1 MKKKQHASFIKKMLL
16 DTFLYFIKGG
26 FYHPKAHSLSASGQV
41 IPNDFL
47 GVCIASN
54 LNPETDTYVINQLN
68 TLGIKRVRLD
78 FSYDDLNSF
87 NTRFLQRLMLENF
100 GITLHLIAPFEA
112 ANNMHSQHEQMRW
125 QQFLVTVVDRFG
137 ASIQQVEIGNTINR
151 KRWSGYNIKGFLIA
165 WEIAYKTLKERNV
178 TLLGPN
184 IQDFEP
190 MYNISLL
197 KTLQA
202 KNQLPDVHTDNLF
215 VERVMEPEQYDHRI
229 FKFQWTRIFKYNL
242 IKKAHLLQKIG
253 HDFGVQQ
260 TASSAAFWA
269 IYRIKRILPDGEQ
282 KQADYLVRYFTL
294 LAASGA
300 LQQANWG
307 AFICNREGLINDG
320 LSNADY
326 PDLERIAHY
335 QSADGALADY
345 SHYPSF
351 AAMQALLKYISG
363 GRYQTTIAS
372 GKHLEIHHFTYA
384 NGQCHIAWTTNGK
397 VAYLA
402 DIYTKESLK
411 SAKILNRD
419 GKPLERNV
427 ELINES
433 PIYLCWESDAN
444 IAVLAQPSVAD
455 NVVIHA
461 HIPNFQYFRFNEK
474 GWLGLVLAK
483 DANEAEQLMYALHP
497 DKLNAPDKAHAL
509 RHARNA
515 IWAIED
521 PRTQDSENADAKLTV
536 KQPIKMYPHK
546 AFLDRF
552 KPSKAKRSWN
562 GAIELLRRGVGTAQ
576 PIAYFEKVGDK
587 TLKQNFYICEH
598 VKADFSIG
606 EIFAAFARGEPSF
619 QGLAPEEVYKQ
630 FAQFCQNMHGRL
642 IFFRDFSGGNIL
654 VKQDA
659 HKQLTFSLI
668 DTARLRTI
676 DAPPFP
682 MQHRMA
688 DLVRACHKLHKA
700 GRERFMQ
707 IYLGLNG
714 KQFGR
719 QAKLAFFLYDCK
731 VKLKRTIGRKG
742 IKKLIKRIKGIS

>member
-1 MKKKQHASFIKKMLL
+1 MMKKKHALFIKKMLL
-16 DTFLYFIKGG
+16 DTFLYLAKGG
-26 FYHPKAHSLSASGQV
+26 FIVRKAHLLSANGHNV
-41 IPNDFL
+41 PHDFL
-47 GVCIASN
+47 GVCVASN
-54 LNPETDTYVINQLN
+54 ANPDTDTYIISELK

-78 FSYDDLNSF
+78 FTYEDIDSF
-87 NTRFLQRLMLENF
+87 HTRFLQRLIAENF
-100 GITLHLIAPFEA
+100 VITLHLIAPYDA
-112 ANNMHSQHEQMRW
+112 ADNMHNQHEQLRW
-125 QQFLVTVVDRFG
+125 QQFLTTILDRFG
-137 ASIQQVEIGNTINR
+137 TSIQQVEIGNTINR
-151 KRWSGYNIKGFLIA
+151 KRWSGYNINGFLVA
-165 WEIAYKTLKERNV
+165 WDIAYKTIKARNM

-202 KNQLPDVHTDNLF
+202 KNQIPDVHTDNLF
-215 VERVMEPEQYDHRI
+215 VERAIEPERYDHRI
-229 FKFQWTRIFKYNL
+229 FKYQWTRILKYNL
-242 IKKAHLLQKIG
+242 IKKARLLQRIG

-307 AFICNREGLINDG
+307 ALICHREGLINDG

-326 PDLERIAHY
+326 PSLERIAHY
-335 QSADGALADY
+335 QSADGALAEY
-345 SHYPSF
+345 TRHPSF
-351 AAMQALLKYISG
+351 YAMQTLLKKISNA
-363 GRYQTTIAS
+363 RYQTTIAN
-372 GKHLEIHHFTYA
+372 GNHLEIHHFTNA
-384 NGQCHIAWTTNGK
+384 NEQYHIAWTTNGK

-402 DIYTKESLK
+402 DIYSEDSLK

-419 GKPLERNV
+419 GMPLERNV
-427 ELINES
+427 EFIYES
-433 PIYLCWESDAN
+433 PIYLCWEADAN
-444 IAVLAQPSVAD
+444 ITIVAQASIAS
-455 NVVIHA
+455 NVVIHP
-461 HIPNFQYFRFNEK
+461 HIQDLQYFRFNEN

-483 DANEAEQLMYALHP
+483 DTNEAEQLIRALHP
-497 DKLNAPDKAHAL
+497 DKLNAPNKAQSL

-515 IWAIED
+515 IWATQD
-521 PRTQDSENADAKLTV
+521 PRNIDAKLTV
-536 KQPIKMYPHK
+536 KQPIKMYTHK

-562 GAIELLRRGVGTAQ
+562 GAIELLRRGIGTAQ

-587 TLKQNFYICEH
+587 SLKQNFYICEH
-598 VKADFSIG
+598 VQSDFSIG
-606 EIFAAFARGEPSF
+606 EIFAAFARGEPAYH
-619 QGLAPEEVYKQ
+619 GLTPEEVYKQ

-642 IFFRDFSGGNIL
+642 VFFRDFSGGNIL

-659 HKQLTFSLI
+659 SRQLSFSLI
-668 DTARLRTI
+668 DTARLRTV
-676 DAPPFP
+676 DSPPFP
-682 MQHRMA
+682 MHYRLA
-688 DLVRACHKLHKA
+688 DLVRACHKLHKE

>member
-1 MKKKQHASFIKKMLL
+1 MKIKEHAPFIKKMLL
-16 DTFLYFIKGG
+16 DTFLYMAKGG
-26 FYHPKAHSLSASGQV
+26 FYLRKAHCLSASGHI
-41 IPNDFL
+41 IPDDFL
-47 GVCIASN
+47 GVCVASN
-54 LNPETDTYVINQLN
+54 ANPETDTYVVNQLQ

-78 FSYDDLNSF
+78 FTYGDFDRF
-87 NTRFLQRLMLENF
+87 NARFLQRLISENF
-100 GITLHLIAPFEA
+100 AITLHLIAPFDA
-112 ANNMHSQHEQMRW
+112 AENMHSQHDQMRW
-125 QQFLVTVVDRFG
+125 QQFLTAVLDRFG
-137 ASIQQVEIGNTINR
+137 ASIQQIEIGSTINR
-151 KRWSGYNIKGFLIA
+151 KRWSGYSITRFLVA
-165 WEIAYKTLKERNV
+165 WDIAYETVKLRNV

-202 KNQLPDVHTDNLF
+202 KNQLPYVHTDNLF
-215 VERVMEPEQYDHRI
+215 VERAIEPERYDHRI
-229 FKFQWTRIFKYNL
+229 FKYQWTRIFKYNL
-242 IKKAHLLQKIG
+242 IKKARLLQKIG

-300 LQQANWG
+300 LYQANWG
-307 AFICNREGLINDG
+307 ALICNREGLINDG

-335 QSADGALADY
+335 QSADGELAEY
-345 SHYPSF
+345 TRYPSF
-351 AAMQALLKYISG
+351 YAMQTLSRHISG
-363 GRYQTTIAS
+363 ARYQTTIANGS
-372 GKHLEIHHFTYA
+372 HLEIHHFTHA
-384 NGQCHIAWTTNGK
+384 NSQCHIAWTTNGK
-397 VAYLA
+397 VANLA
-402 DIYTKESLK
+402 DIYNEESLK
-411 SAKILNRD
+411 SAKIMNRD
-419 GKPLERNV
+419 GKSLEKNAAF
-427 ELINES
+427 ICES
-433 PIYLCWESDAN
+433 PIYLCWEADAT
-444 IAVLAQPSVAD
+444 IAVVAQPNVAD
-455 NVVIHA
+455 NVVIHP
-461 HIPNFQYFRFNEK
+461 HIQDLQYFRLNEN
-474 GWLGLVLAK
+474 GWLGLVLAR
-483 DANEAEQLMYALHP
+483 DAHEAEQLMHAIHP
-497 DKLNAPDKAHAL
+497 DKLNAPGKAHAL

-515 IWAIED
+515 IWATED
-521 PRTQDSENADAKLTV
+521 PRNTDAKLTV

-562 GAIELLRRGVGTAQ
+562 GAIELLRRGIGTAQ
-576 PIAYFEKVGDK
+576 PVAYFEKVGDK

-606 EIFAAFARGEPSF
+606 EIFAAFARGEPTYH
-619 QGLAPEEVYKQ
+619 GLTPEDVYKQ
-630 FAQFCQNMHGRL
+630 FAQFCQNMHGHL

-654 VKQDA
+654 VKQEEN
-659 HKQLTFSLI
+659 KQLSFSLI

-682 MQHRMA
+682 MQYRLA

-714 KQFGR
+714 KKFGL
-719 QAKLAFFLYDCK
+719 QARLAFFLYDSK

>member
-1 MKKKQHASFIKKMLL
+1 MKIKKHAPFIKKMLL
-16 DTFLYFIKGG
+16 DTFLYMAKGG
-26 FYHPKAHSLSASGQV
+26 FYLRKAHCLPASGHI
-41 IPNDFL
+41 IPDDFL
-47 GVCIASN
+47 GVCVASN
-54 LNPETDTYVINQLN
+54 ANPETDTYVVNQLQ

-78 FSYDDLNSF
+78 FTYGDLDGF
-87 NTRFLQRLMLENF
+87 NARFLQRLISENF
-100 GITLHLIAPFEA
+100 AITLHLIAPFDTA
-112 ANNMHSQHEQMRW
+112 KNMHSQHDQMRW
-125 QQFLVTVVDRFG
+125 QQFLTTVLDRFG
-137 ASIQQVEIGNTINR
+137 ASIQQIEIGNTINR
-151 KRWSGYNIKGFLIA
+151 KRWSGYSITRFLVA
-165 WEIAYKTLKERNV
+165 WDIAYQTLKSRNV

-215 VERVMEPEQYDHRI
+215 VERAIEPERYDHRI
-229 FKFQWTRIFKYNL
+229 FKYQWTRIFKYNL
-242 IKKAHLLQKIG
+242 IKKARLLQKIG

-294 LAASGA
+294 LAASDA
-300 LQQANWG
+300 LHQANWG
-307 AFICNREGLINDG
+307 ALICHREGLINDG

-335 QSADGALADY
+335 QSADGELSEY

-351 AAMQALLKYISG
+351 SAMQTLLKYISG
-363 GRYQTTIAS
+363 ARYQTTIANGS
-372 GKHLEIHHFTYA
+372 HLEIHHFTHA

-402 DIYTKESLK
+402 DIYSEESLK

-419 GKPLERNV
+419 GKSLEKNAV
-427 ELINES
+427 FICES
-433 PIYLCWESDAN
+433 PIYLCWEMSAN

-455 NVVIHA
+455 NVVVHA
-461 HIPNFQYFRFNEK
+461 HIQDLQYFRFNEN

-483 DANEAEQLMYALHP
+483 DVNEAEQLMHALHP

-521 PRTQDSENADAKLTV
+521 PRNTDAKLTV

-562 GAIELLRRGVGTAQ
+562 GAIELLRRGIGTAQ

-598 VKADFSIG
+598 VQSDFSIG
-606 EIFAAFARGEPSF
+606 EIFAAFSRGEPTYH
-619 QGLAPEEVYKQ
+619 GLTPEEVYKQ

-654 VKQDA
+654 VKQDEN
-659 HKQLTFSLI
+659 KQLSFSLI

-676 DAPPFP
+676 DAPPFL
-682 MQHRMA
+682 MQYRMA

-719 QAKLAFFLYDCK
+719 QARLAFFLYDCK